1 MKRILLLYLFI
12 LIKLYGTA
20 QEYKFNYYGQ
30 EQGLTDLFI
39 YTIDQADN
47 GYLMVGTSQGIGFYD
62 GSHFEMKTTDDN
74 LVDNQI
80 SASFKD
86 SKGTIWYGHNQGGVS
101 KYINDE
107 FEIVHP
113 GDGINS
119 MVNGIQE
126 DSKGNIWFST
136 QAFGLFTLNDQ
147 REAVFFNEK
156 FEGRIIRSLYIDEND
171 YLFVGFDDKLEVY
184 RFVEG
189 KKGKVLSKIQNIND
203 IDDQVIKIITLEN
216 GRMIVATRSMGLY
229 ALDQKEKIFVVT
241 PIKISN
247 LEEELLIQDIYINSG
262 RLWISTH
269 GSGVLRTIL
278 TNNNCF
284 VSEIYTNQ
292 NGLKGGDNIEVT
304 FIDREGVLWLGTMGD
319 GLFSKGDNL
328 FTFFFRD
335 KVEDYEVNYLGVTD
349 TEIWVAEN
357 RALNCFDKQYG
368 KLKYS
373 FNQENNG
380 LPNDDILCF
389 DFIKDSIILIGYES
403 VGLYYKFKNEETF
416 SHFELSDDVLSRHIT
431 SIAVGEDYAWIG
443 TQNGVFRV
451 SIADRSIRGF
461 SMGDGLSHNSVQS
474 LLVGEKGELYIG
486 SKSAFLNSI
495 EEDNVSKLP
504 FKINNKDDEFVSV
517 SVSKIIES
525 NSGNI
530 WISTHGQ
537 GVFCFA
543 DTIIKHYDTRDGL
556 FSNYCYGV
564 AYDDKDKIWV
574 SHDGGLSSIDLNADK
589 VDVYSKR
596 YGLNTRFSVS
606 AIDSWGNEVW
616 FGTQNGVV
624 RYNSKE
630 ALKNSMPPITS
641 FSQVIV
647 NDDVM
652 KGVISDTLLP
662 FNEHDLEFYY
672 KGISLKNSLGLKYK
686 CILEGYDDDWSD
698 FTEDKVKKYTKVRE
712 GDYVFKVKSFNDD
725 GVEGNMISVAV
736 SIAMPY
742 YKQWWFYPALLLII
756 VSIVVFIVKYRER
769 QHLNYLN
776 TLSNELELRT
786 AELVEQKEKMEEI
799 NKDLTDSINYAQRI
813 QTAILPEDEFVK
825 ELFPNSFVLFKP
837 RDIVSGDFYWIR
849 EYFGK
854 KIVVFA
860 DCTGHGVPGGFMSM
874 IGRILL
880 RETCTVKNLRDPG
893 VILDEIDKG
902 LVNVLKQTDDIDS
915 NKDGMDLGVCVIDS
929 RTNMLSYAGAM
940 RPLYVY
946 RDGVRKVLKG
956 NRHSVGGISQT
967 RKVFD
972 AQNFQLESGDTL
984 YMFSDGFPDQF
995 GGSKG
1000 RKMKI
1005 SVLNELLDQV
1015 CQMPFDQQKIEI
1027 DTFFETWRRG
1037 EPQMDDVLMIG
1048 LKV

>member
-1 MKRILLLYLFI
+1 MKKRLLFYILI
-12 LIKLYGTA
+12 LIKFAGFS
-20 QEYKFNYYGQ
+20 QEYKFNSYGQ

-62 GSHFEMKTTDDN
+62 GGHFEMKTTEDN

-86 SKGTIWYGHNQGGVS
+86 SKGAIWYGHTQGGVS
-101 KYINDE
+101 KYINEE
-107 FEIVHP
+107 FEVVHP
-113 GDGINS
+113 GEGINS
-119 MVNGIQE
+119 MINGIQE

-136 QAFGLFTLNDQ
+136 QQFGLFTINEN
-147 REAVFFNEK
+147 RKTVFFNEK
-156 FEGRIIRSLYIDEND
+156 FEGRNITTLYIDEND
-171 YLFVGFDDKLEVY
+171 YLFVGFDEKLEVY
-184 RFVEG
+184 RFVDG

-203 IDDQVIKIITLEN
+203 LEGQVNKIIPLEN
-216 GRMIVATRSMGLY
+216 GRMIVATRSGLY
-229 ALDQKEKIFVVT
+229 AVDQKEKIFVVT

-247 LEEELLIQDIYINSG
+247 LEEELNIKDIYINSG
-262 RLWISTH
+262 RLWISTY

-292 NGLKGGDNIEVT
+292 NGLKGDDNIEIT
-304 FIDREGVLWLGTMGD
+304 FIDREGVLWLGTAGD
-319 GLFSKGDNL
+319 GLFSKEDNL
-328 FTFFFRD
+328 FTFYFRD
-335 KVEDYEVNYLGVTD
+335 KVEENEIKYLDVTD
-349 TEIWVAEN
+349 TEVWVAQN
-357 RALNCFDKQYG
+357 DGLNCYDKQYG
-368 KLKYS
+368 KLKYQ
-373 FNQENNG
+373 FNSENSG
-380 LPNDDILCF
+380 LPQGNILCF
-389 DFIKDSIILIGYES
+389 NFVKDSIILVGFETL
-403 VGLYYKFKNEETF
+403 GLYYKFVDQEQFYKF
-416 SHFELSDDVLSRHIT
+416 DLSDDVLSRQVT
-431 SIAVGEDYAWIG
+431 AIAVGENYVWVG

-451 SIADRSIRGF
+451 SIADREIKSF
-461 SMGDGLSHNSVQS
+461 SMGDGLSHNSIQS
-474 LLVGEKGELYIG
+474 LLVGQNNELYIG
-486 SKSAFLNSI
+486 SKSAFLNII
-495 EEDNVSKLP
+495 EEDEV
-504 FKINNKDDEFVSV
+504 FKIPFRISEEEEFVSV

-537 GVFCFA
+537 GIFCFA

-564 AYDDKDKIWV
+564 AYDDKGKIWV

-589 VDVYSKR
+589 VDVYNKR

-606 AIDSWGNEVW
+606 AIDFLANEVW

-641 FSQVIV
+641 FSQVVI

-652 KGVISDTLLP
+652 AGIIRDTMLP
-662 FNEHDLEFYY
+662 FNEHDLEFHY

-686 CILEGYDDDWSD
+686 CILEGYDDDWSE
-698 FTEDKVKKYTKVRE
+698 FTEDKVRKYTKVRE
-712 GDYVFKVKSFNDD
+712 GNYVFKVKSFNDD
-725 GVEGNMISVAV
+725 GVEGNMEMIAV
-736 SIAMPY
+736 SIAVPY
-742 YKQWWFYPALLLII
+742 YKKWWFYPALLLII

-769 QHLNYLN
+769 QHLNYMN

-786 AELVEQKEKMEEI
+786 AELVDQKEKMEEI

-813 QTAILPEDEFVK
+813 QSAILPEDDFVK

-893 VILDEIDKG
+893 VILEEIDKG

-967 RKVFD
+967 KKIFD
-972 AQNFQLESGDTL
+972 AQNFQLEAGDTL

-1015 CQMPFDQQKIEI
+1015 CQMPFEQQKVEI
-1027 DTFFETWRRG
+1027 DTFFETWKRG